1 MLLSL
6 HWLKEFIPNLK
17 INEEIAESLTSLG
30 LEVSSV
36 IKKQKDLIIDI
47 DLTPNRGDCLSVYGI
62 ARDLNSLFN
71 KKVKYPKV
79 KKLSKINKKKYIQSL
94 DIRIS
99 NQSNNLNI
107 GE

>member
-47 DLTPNRGDCLSVYGI
+47 DL
-62 ARDLNSLFN
+62 
-71 KKVKYPKV
+71 
-79 KKLSKINKKKYIQSL
+79 INTLLLPHLPDFQGK
-94 DIRIS
+94 
-99 NQSNNLNI
+99 
-107 GE
+107 

>member
-36 IKKQKDLIIDI
+36 IK
-47 DLTPNRGDCLSVYGI
+47 NR
-62 ARDLNSLFN
+62 
-71 KKVKYPKV
+71 KT
-79 KKLSKINKKKYIQSL
+79 
-94 DIRIS
+94 
-99 NQSNNLNI
+99 
-107 GE
+107 